1 MDYFVWVA
9 KGKER
14 AVIIDIGFTEE
25 VAAKR
30 GRTFL
35 RCPIEAM
42 GLIGV
47 EAAAVKD
54 VVLTHLHYDHCGNL
68 GRFPAARFHLQES
81 EIHYATGRYMAY
93 PKLSHSFEVEDV
105 CDVVRLNYGRRIKF
119 YNGDAELA
127 PGIELYAA
135 RGHCCCRCSAITRC
149 QSFFATRV
157 RWVPTNHTLITI
169 GGA

>member
-1 MDYFVWVA
+1 
-9 KGKER
+9 
-14 AVIIDIGFTEE
+14 
-25 VAAKR
+25 
-30 GRTFL
+30 L
-35 RCPIEAM
+35 
-42 GLIGV
+42 
-47 EAAAVKD
+47 KD

-105 CDVVRLNYGRRIKF
+105 CDVVRLNYRRRIKF

-135 RGHCCCRCSAITRC
+135 GGHSAGLQFARGNTARGWVVVASDVSHFYENMEPGPSPLPSMWARCWRVSSGSSRSLRRARISC
-149 QSFFATRV
+149 LATTPR
-157 RWVPTNHTLITI
+157 
-169 GGA
+169 